1 MPSRPIARMASDA
14 GSGIGVS
21 EKFFVIIDRFSGPA
35 SLMSSVTVKFIRGV
49 GKLKLPAA
57 LGDVIVNT
65 VTLNGGVM
73 LTTPS
78 LSTILPGGVAGA
90 LASNRVVE
98 VSVTGCVPGAATLNI
113 IVKSAGPC
121 PAARLQLPLN

>member
-57 LGDVIVNT
+57 LGDVIV
-65 VTLNGGVM
+65 TL
-73 LTTPS
+73 S
-78 LSTILPGGVAGA
+78 
-90 LASNRVVE
+90 
-98 VSVTGCVPGAATLNI
+98 C
-113 IVKSAGPC
+113 
-121 PAARLQLPLN
+121 

>member
-1 MPSRPIARMASDA
+1 
-14 GSGIGVS
+14 
-21 EKFFVIIDRFSGPA
+21 
-35 SLMSSVTVKFIRGV
+35 
-49 GKLKLPAA
+49 
-57 LGDVIVNT
+57 
-65 VTLNGGVM
+65 M